1 MRQGDGWESATD
13 GVFCVQVNT
22 ITLASVLSS
31 PIISC
36 VEASLERLRT
46 PYIDLFYTHAW
57 DEGTPLQETLST
69 LNSLQEAGKVIKS
82 AY

>member
-1 MRQGDGWESATD
+1 M
-13 GVFCVQVNT
+13 
-22 ITLASVLSS
+22 SS

-36 VEASLERLRT
+36 VEASLARLRT

-69 LNSLQEAGKVIKS
+69 LNSLQEAGKVITS
-82 AY
+82 AN

>member
-1 MRQGDGWESATD
+1 MM
-13 GVFCVQVNT
+13 VNVNT
-22 ITLASVLSS
+22 ITFASVLSS

-69 LNSLQEAGKVIKS
+69 LNSLQEAGKVITI
-82 AY
+82 YCYN

>member
-1 MRQGDGWESATD
+1 MNAPRRRHHAGKL
-13 GVFCVQVNT
+13 
-22 ITLASVLSS
+22 LAAGCPLQLCCSLPSS
-31 PIISC
+31 PC

-69 LNSLQEAGKVIKS
+69 LNSLQEAGKVI
-82 AY
+82 ARAN

>member
-1 MRQGDGWESATD
+1 MM
-13 GVFCVQVNT
+13 VNVNT
-22 ITLASVLSS
+22 ITFASVLSS

-69 LNSLQEAGKVIKS
+69 LNSLQEAGKVITI
-82 AY
+82 YC